1 MPTEIEAEGRFPAA
15 SSARTICPLRWGL
28 LTAVLVA
35 LAAPGSA
42 WSRDV
47 EVVVRLDAPGLA
59 SARAESQVLSAAAKR
74 GRLELG
80 SRPSAAYLAGLVR
93 VQDAFQAR
101 LRRAFPSARVG
112 WRYQV
117 TLNAVSVVLPARD
130 LRRLAR
136 LPGVAEIYR
145 SATYRAQLN
154 RSVPMIGAP
163 QLWADGPPS
172 MGEGAKIAILDTG
185 VDQTHP
191 FFAPAGFEYP
201 PGFPKGQTA
210 YTTPKVI
217 VARAFAQPGT
227 TRRNSLIP
235 IDEDGHGTHVA
246 GIAAGN
252 SGTPG
257 PVGLSLSGVAPRA
270 YIGNY
275 RVLTVALPEFCCN
288 GNAPEIARA
297 IEAAVRDGMDVINLS
312 IGEVEIEPS
321 RDVVALAIRGA
332 AQAGV
337 VTVAAAGNDFDA
349 FGPGSVGSPAS
360 AADAIAVGAVASG
373 REEPEGTV
381 VSFSSGGP
389 APVSLRLKPDVMAPG
404 GSILSSSPGGEWKL
418 SSGTSMASPHVAG
431 AVALL
436 RRRHPDWSL
445 ATIRSALVT
454 TARQVGAAQRTG
466 GGLISLPRADRPL
479 ITADPSVLSFGL
491 VRPGR
496 TMRATVRL
504 TDAGGGAGTWLQG
517 STAVTVPGTL
527 AVTLRAPTAE
537 GDVSGV
543 IELRRGDDVRMI
555 PYWFRVE
562 VPRLP
567 APSGRLTRTGT
578 YSGSTLGRP
587 SRVETYRYPDVPGR
601 LLRGPEQVFRV
612 VLRRPVDNFGVAVLH
627 GRVQPRV
634 VRAGDE
640 NRLVGYAGLP
650 MNINPYGDRLNTPQ
664 PVAGAERPRAGAYDI
679 VFDSP
684 RLGDRFT
691 FRFWVNDRTR
701 PTARLLTRSAG
712 DPVRVRVADAGAGVD
727 PRSLRATVDGISVAV
742 AFTAPDIARVNIS
755 DVDPGARRLVFS
767 VSDYQESKNTENIA
781 SVLPNTRTL
790 RATIKVR

>member
-1 MPTEIEAEGRFPAA
+1 
-15 SSARTICPLRWGL
+15 
-28 LTAVLVA
+28 VA
-35 LAAPGSA
+35 LVAPGSA
-42 WSRDV
+42 WARDV
-47 EVVVRLDAPGLA
+47 EVVVRLDGPGLA
-59 SARAESQVLSAAAKR
+59 TARVESRALSAAAKR
-74 GRLELG
+74 GKLEMG
-80 SRPSAAYLAGLVR
+80 SRPSTAYLAGLDR
-93 VQDAFQAR
+93 SQDAFQAR
-101 LRRAFPSARVG
+101 LRRALPGARIQ

-117 TLNAVSVVLPARD
+117 TLNGVSVVLPAPD
-130 LRRLAR
+130 VPQLAR
-136 LPGVAEIYR
+136 VPGVAAVYPD
-145 SATYRAQLN
+145 ATYGARLN

-163 QLWADGPPS
+163 QLWADGPAS

-191 FFAPAGFEYP
+191 FFSPAGFAYP

-227 TRRNSLIP
+227 TRRNSLLP

-246 GIAAGN
+246 GIAAGD

-288 GNAPEIARA
+288 GNAPEITRA

-321 RDVVALAIRGA
+321 RDIVALAIHGA

-337 VTVAAAGNDFDA
+337 VTVAAAGNDFDT

-373 REEPEGTV
+373 REEPEGAV

-389 APVSLRLKPDVMAPG
+389 TPLSLRLKPDVMAPG
-404 GSILSSSPGGEWKL
+404 GSILSSYPGGSFTL
-418 SSGTSMASPHVAG
+418 LSGTSMASPHVAG

-436 RRRHPDWSL
+436 RRRHPDWSP
-445 ATIRSALVT
+445 AAIRSALVT
-454 TARQVGAAQRTG
+454 TGTQVGSEQRTG
-466 GGLISLPRADRPL
+466 GGLIYLPRADRPL
-479 ITADPSVLSFGL
+479 LFAQPSALSFGL

-496 TMRATVRL
+496 TLQARVRL
-504 TDAGGGAGTWLQG
+504 ADAGGGAGTWLDG
-517 STAVTVPGTL
+517 STPVTVPGTL
-527 AVTLRAPTAE
+527 VVQLRAPAAE
-537 GDVSGV
+537 GDVSGA
-543 IELRRGDDVRMI
+543 IELRRGDDVRRI

-562 VPRLP
+562 IPRLG
-567 APSGRLTRTGT
+567 APSGRLTRPGT

-587 SRVETYRYPDVPGR
+587 ARVTTYRYPDIPGR
-601 LLRGPEQVFRV
+601 LLRGPEQAFRF
-612 VLRRPVDNFGVAVLH
+612 VLRRPVENFGVAVVRGL
-627 GRVQPRV
+627 VQPRV

-650 MNINPYGDRLNTPQ
+650 LNINPYGDRYNTPQ
-664 PVAGAERPRAGAYDI
+664 AVAGAERPRAGAYDV

-684 RLGDRFT
+684 GVGDRFT
-691 FRFWVNDRTR
+691 FRFWVNDRTP
-701 PTARLLTRSAG
+701 PTARLLAPSARG
-712 DPVRVRVADAGAGVD
+712 AVPVRVADAGAGVD
-727 PRSLRATVDGISVAV
+727 PRSLRATVDGRSVGV
-742 AFTAPDIARVNIS
+742 TLSGDVARVVLS
-755 DVDPGARRLVFS
+755 GFGSGTHRLVFS
-767 VSDYQESKNTENIA
+767 VSDYQESKNTENTA
-781 SVLPNTRTL
+781 GVLPNTRTL
-790 RATIKVR
+790 RATIRVH

>member
-1 MPTEIEAEGRFPAA
+1 
-15 SSARTICPLRWGL
+15 
-28 LTAVLVA
+28 
-35 LAAPGSA
+35 
-42 WSRDV
+42 
-47 EVVVRLDAPGLA
+47 VVVRLDGPGLA
-59 SARAESQVLSAAAKR
+59 AARVESRALSYSAKR
-74 GRLELG
+74 GRLELR
-80 SRPSAAYLAGLVR
+80 SRPSSAYLAGLDET
-93 VQDAFQAR
+93 QDAFQMR
-101 LRRAFPSARVG
+101 LRRALPSARIQ
-112 WRYQV
+112 WRYEV
-117 TLNAVSVVLPARD
+117 TLNGVSVVLPAPD
-130 LRRLAR
+130 VPRLAR
-136 LPGVAEIYR
+136 LPGVAAVYPGV
-145 SATYRAQLN
+145 TYGAQLN
-154 RSVPMIGAP
+154 RSVPLIGAP
-163 QLWADGPPS
+163 QLWADGPLS

-191 FFAPAGFEYP
+191 FFAPDTFAYP

-252 SGTPG
+252 RGTLG
-257 PVGLSLSGVAPRA
+257 PAGLSLSGVAPRA

-381 VSFSSGGP
+381 VSFSSSGP

-404 GSILSSSPGGEWKL
+404 GSILSSYPGASWTL
-418 SSGTSMASPHVAG
+418 LNGTSMASPHVAG

-436 RRRHPDWSL
+436 RLRHPDWSP

-454 TARQVGAAQRTG
+454 TGTRVGSAQRTG
-466 GGLISLPRADRPL
+466 GGLINLPRADRPL
-479 ITADPSVLSFGL
+479 LSAQPSALSFGL

-496 TMRATVRL
+496 TLRTTVRL
-504 TDAGGGAGTWLQG
+504 ADVGGGAGTWLQG
-517 STAVTVPGTL
+517 STPVTVPGTL
-527 AVTLRAPTAE
+527 DVELRAPSAE
-537 GDVSGV
+537 GDVSGE
-543 IELRRGDDVRMI
+543 IELRRGDDVRRI

-562 VPRLP
+562 VPRLGP
-567 APSGRLTRTGT
+567 PTGRLTRTGT
-578 YSGSTLGRP
+578 YRGSTLGRP
-587 SRVETYRYPDVPGR
+587 SRVVTYRYPDIPGR
-601 LLRGPEQVFRV
+601 LLHGPEQTFRF
-612 VLRRPVDNFGVAVLH
+612 VLRRPVENFGVAVLT
-627 GRVQPRV
+627 GLVQPRV

-650 MNINPYGDRLNTPQ
+650 LNINPYGDRYNTPQ
-664 PVAGAERPRAGAYDI
+664 SVAGAERPRAGTYDV

-691 FRFWVNDRTR
+691 FRFWVNDLT
-701 PTARLLTRSAG
+701 PPAARLLSRSARSA
-712 DPVRVRVADAGAGVD
+712 VRVRVTDAGAGVD
-727 PRSLRATVDGISVAV
+727 PRSLRATVDGSSVAV
-742 AFTAPDIARVNIS
+742 ALSADVARV
-755 DVDPGARRLVFS
+755 DVSRFGPGAHRLVFS
-767 VSDYQESKNTENIA
+767 VSDHQESKNTENTA
-781 SVLPNTRTL
+781 GVLPNTRTL
-790 RATIKVR
+790 RATIRIR